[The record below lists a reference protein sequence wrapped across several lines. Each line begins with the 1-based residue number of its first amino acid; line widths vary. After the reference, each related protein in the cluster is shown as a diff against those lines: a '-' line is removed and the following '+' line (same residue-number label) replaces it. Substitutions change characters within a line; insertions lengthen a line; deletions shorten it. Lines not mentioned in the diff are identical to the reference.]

1 MSLFS
6 IALNPS
12 LPVPSTSPFAI
23 APPPLSSW
31 YSLAACCVLLSRS
44 RCLAV
49 SVPRRL
55 PCSVCYTGR
64 PLLAAYSACPSLLHR
79 SRCLAVSVPR
89 RLPCSVCYTG
99 RPLLAAYSACHSLL
113 RRCPFPLPRRLPC
126 SICHTGRPLLAA
138 YSACPSLL
146 CHVFRFLVS
155 SPCLDFGGDGV

>member
-31 YSLAACCVLLSRS
+31 YSLAACCVLLS
-44 RCLAV
+44 
-49 SVPRRL
+49 
-55 PCSVCYTGR
+55 
-64 PLLAAYSACPSLLHR
+64 R